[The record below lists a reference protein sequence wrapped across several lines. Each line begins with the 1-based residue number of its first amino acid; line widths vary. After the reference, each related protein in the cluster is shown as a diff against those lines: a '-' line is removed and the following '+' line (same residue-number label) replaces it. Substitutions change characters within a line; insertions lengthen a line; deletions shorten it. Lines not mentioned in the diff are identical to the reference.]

1 MQHKQNRGCTSM
13 PSFYH
18 THILWIGEDDSTSVC
33 ICDESLACLHYGW
46 KGIINVIKP

>member
-18 THILWIGEDDSTSVC
+18 THAHSMDWEDDSYVYAMKAWHVFITDGRVS
-33 ICDESLACLHYGW
+33 
-46 KGIINVIKP
+46 